1 MNEEQKTF
9 SSYLKLPEMRLSFA
23 LFNIVCI
30 VVYFGIV
37 CMPILIF
44 FFPPVFYAVFVNVF
58 SFHDHRKTLSVFSEY
73 FSEFDDH
80 FQYDA
85 NVI

>member
-1 MNEEQKTF
+1 MYAY
-9 SSYLKLPEMRLSFA
+9 S
-23 LFNIVCI
+23 NI
-30 VVYFGIV
+30 
-37 CMPILIF
+37 